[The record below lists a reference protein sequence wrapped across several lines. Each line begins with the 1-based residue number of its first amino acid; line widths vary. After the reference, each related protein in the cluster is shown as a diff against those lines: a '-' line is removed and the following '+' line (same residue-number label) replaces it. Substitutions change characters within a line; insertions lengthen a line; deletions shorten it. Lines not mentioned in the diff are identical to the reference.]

1 MTKSTLKKILKV
13 FLTLQWAKELPRQG
27 FIALGFK
34 RNEADSVA
42 AHSWTTAILAY
53 LLASEMKKQGK
64 KIDIEKT
71 LKMALFHDMA
81 ETIVG
86 DVGTFVKGMAK
97 GAFAGIEEEGLK
109 WLVSDLPTKDEIISL
124 VEEYSQRKTLEA
136 RVCKVADNLD
146 ALAQA
151 KGVPAAQSALKYFK
165 EIYHITKIPFHKT
178 AVEMILKDEIISLVE
193 EYSQRKTLEAR
204 VCKVA
209 NNLVALAQAKG
220 VPAAQT
226 ALKYFKEIY
235 HITKIPFH
243 KTAVEMILKDEVEP
257 ERSWQKK

>member
-1 MTKSTLKKILKV
+1 MKKEILRKILKV

-42 AHSWTTAILAY
+42 AHSWTTAMLTYFLAT
-53 LLASEMKKQGK
+53 EMKKDGQ
-64 KIDIEKT
+64 KIDVDKAI
-71 LKMALFHDMA
+71 KMALFHDMA

-109 WLVSDLPTKDEIISL
+109 WLVNELPSKSEIIDL
-124 VEEYSQRKTLEA
+124 VEEYMKRKTLEA

-151 KGVPAAQSALKYFK
+151 KGVPGAQSALKYFK
-165 EIYHITKIPFHKT
+165 EVYHITKIPFHK
-178 AVEMILKDEIISLVE
+178 E
-193 EYSQRKTLEAR
+193 
-204 VCKVA
+204 
-209 NNLVALAQAKG
+209 
-220 VPAAQT
+220 
-226 ALKYFKEIY
+226 
-235 HITKIPFH
+235 
-243 KTAVEMILKDEVEP
+243 AVEMILKDEVEP

>member
-1 MTKSTLKKILKV
+1 MKKEVLKKILKV

-42 AHSWTTAILAY
+42 AHSWSTAMLVY
-53 LLASEMKKQGK
+53 LFATEIKKSGQ
-64 KIDIEKT
+64 KIDVDKAV
-71 LKMALFHDMA
+71 KMALFHDMA

-97 GAFAGIEEEGLK
+97 GAFAKVEEEGLK
-109 WLVSDLPTKDEIISL
+109 WLVTDLPQKKEIIEL
-124 VEEYSQRKTLEA
+124 VEEYMLRKSLEA

-151 KGVPAAQSALKYFK
+151 KGVPAAASALKYFK
-165 EIYHITKIPFHKT
+165 EVYHITKIPWHKN
-178 AVEMILKDEIISLVE
+178 AVEMII
-193 EYSQRKTLEAR
+193 
-204 VCKVA
+204 
-209 NNLVALAQAKG
+209 
-220 VPAAQT
+220 
-226 ALKYFKEIY
+226 
-235 HITKIPFH
+235 
-243 KTAVEMILKDEVEP
+243 KDEVEP

>member
-1 MTKSTLKKILKV
+1 MKKDVLKKILKV

-42 AHSWTTAILAY
+42 AHSWTTAMLTYMLGTELVKNGQKLDLNKAI
-53 LLASEMKKQGK
+53 
-64 KIDIEKT
+64 
-71 LKMALFHDMA
+71 KMALFHDMA

-86 DVGTFVKGMAK
+86 DVGTFVKGMAG

-109 WLVSDLPTKDEIISL
+109 WLVSDLPSKSEITSL
-124 VEEYSQRKTLEA
+124 VREYMERKTFEA
-136 RVCKVADNLD
+136 RLVKVADNLD

-165 EIYHITKIPFHKT
+165 EIYHITKIPW
-178 AVEMILKDEIISLVE
+178 
-193 EYSQRKTLEAR
+193 
-204 VCKVA
+204 
-209 NNLVALAQAKG
+209 
-220 VPAAQT
+220 
-226 ALKYFKEIY
+226 
-235 HITKIPFH
+235 H